1 MSAGSSG
8 RTVAAMH
15 PFFAETMLRDNER
28 ELARRAARVRVT
40 RVETAA
46 PPRNRTGDPVTLRLA
61 RPHDA
66 AALLRLTR
74 LDSRPEPQGSY
85 IIAEIDGEIV
95 AAMQLP
101 SGELVADPFRPT
113 AHLVPLLELRA
124 EQLTRSRLRRARFGL
139 KLGSRYA

>member
-1 MSAGSSG
+1 M
-8 RTVAAMH
+8 
-15 PFFAETMLRDNER
+15 
-28 ELARRAARVRVT
+28 
-40 RVETAA
+40 
-46 PPRNRTGDPVTLRLA
+46 TLRLA

-85 IIAEIDGEIV
+85 VIAEIDGEIV
-95 AAMQLP
+95 AALQLP

-139 KLGSRYA
+139 RLGSRYA